1 MSYGSGVD
9 ERGRKRDKKKTVSE
23 EGIMEIN
30 SRNGAP
36 YGRERR
42 LLPTGTTQHQSSRAE
57 LEERGAHV
65 APQDCRERER
75 KGRRG

>member
-1 MSYGSGVD
+1 MAEGWHTHKGAGLGSEMNYGSGVD

-36 YGRERR
+36 M
-42 LLPTGTTQHQSSRAE
+42 A
-57 LEERGAHV
+57 ERGSSH
-65 APQDCRERER
+65 PQVPHSTSLA
-75 KGRRG
+75 GLS